1 MARSYEE
8 YLKRG
13 ATIAGI
19 VIDSPGQNAAMVETL
34 ALPFP
39 VLADPDGVGA
49 SKPLEAWDEPGKM
62 SKPAIILL
70 APDGSEAYR
79 YAGVDFMDR
88 PVEDDLLVALDA
100 LGLSPI
106 EMPIA
111 TVPHLLPTPSPR
123 AMKLLDLAVYM
134 RGVRFATQ
142 ALAVRARDPFDRD
155 EAERT
160 SKMAERYIA
169 AQAATRRMLE
179 GA

>member
-1 MARSYEE
+1 MARSYDE

-13 ATIAGI
+13 ATVAGI

-39 VLADPDGVGA
+39 VLSDPDGVGA
-49 SKPLEAWDEPGKM
+49 GKPLEAWDEPGRM
-62 SKPAIILL
+62 GKPAIILL
-70 APDGSEAYR
+70 APDGSEAFR
-79 YAGVDFMDR
+79 HVGVDFMDR
-88 PVEDDLLVALDA
+88 PVEDDVLVALDA
-100 LGLSPI
+100 LGLPPI

-111 TVPHLLPTPSPR
+111 TVPHLPPAPGPR
-123 AMKLLDLAVYM
+123 ALPLLDLAVYM
-134 RGVRFATQ
+134 RGVRSATQ
-142 ALAVRARDPFDRD
+142 TLSKRARDPFDRS

-169 AQAATRRMLE
+169 AQGATRRVIE